1 MLSVV
6 LGKETRGQDIN
17 LNQHKA
23 GYYRPNKVWILDRM
37 YVTELGKTINRTRT
51 IWILDKFIFASLL
64 RNCFF
69 EKNKRS
75 NPDLQTK
82 PTQHFLQYPEAG
94 QVYSTLHFKHM
105 SFGWSCCKHKT
116 INTFQIFSAMRS
128 TLSYPRSAQAYSSWN
143 RDDLGVVIC
152 WCFDGWSYMK

>member
-64 RNCFF
+64 RIVSLKKTSAQTQIFKPNRHSTFCSTPRLARYTARFISSICHLGGRVA
-69 EKNKRS
+69 N
-75 NPDLQTK
+75 TK
-82 PTQHFLQYPEAG
+82 PLILFR
-94 QVYSTLHFKHM
+94 F
-105 SFGWSCCKHKT
+105 
-116 INTFQIFSAMRS
+116 FSAMRS